1 MMSAALL
8 GAAACAGGPG
18 KPAPLNPV
26 RFLLVNDVYVADT
39 MADGNGGL
47 ARVATVRRRLADQGP
62 VLFVLAGDVLSPSL
76 LSKYSVSDAEL
87 QRGSTTPPSATT
99 SSSCARHA

>member
-1 MMSAALL
+1 MSGGARAAVLAPRSAA
-8 GAAACAGGPG
+8 AGRRA
-18 KPAPLNPV
+18 PARRQAEPLNPV

-62 VLFVLAGDVLSPSL
+62 VAL
-76 LSKYSVSDAEL
+76 
-87 QRGSTTPPSATT
+87 R
-99 SSSCARHA
+99 ARR

>member
-1 MMSAALL
+1 MTGGRAVRVAAGAMLL
-8 GAAACAGGPG
+8 GLAACAGPG

-39 MADGNGGL
+39 MADGTGGI
-47 ARVATVRRRLADQGP
+47 ARVATVRHRLADTGP

-76 LSKYSVSDAEL
+76 LSKF
-87 QRGSTTPPSATT
+87 
-99 SSSCARHA
+99 